1 MLIFFYLR
9 EKITDSFRDCSFL
22 LSEVTYKAKY
32 GKRLKTSTPKQM
44 LQRLP
49 IALAQVKAGNTSE
62 NILTEIRQINIFCI
76 EKKKVLKKYITI

>member
-9 EKITDSFRDCSFL
+9 EKIADSFRDYSFM

-49 IALAQVKAGNTSE
+49 IALAQE
-62 NILTEIRQINIFCI
+62 
-76 EKKKVLKKYITI
+76 

>member
-9 EKITDSFRDCSFL
+9 EKITDSFRDYSFL

-44 LQRLP
+44 LQILP

-76 EKKKVLKKYITI
+76 EKKKVPKKYITI